1 MPQALARCVVFLS
14 LFAVLSKGA
23 DLAAPTEYE
32 GRPISEVRYE
42 PRSQPVATPDL
53 ARLVTFKSG
62 TPLHAEEVRDAIK
75 RLYATGEYSNIEV
88 EAVPD
93 GNSVAL
99 VIRTTEQ
106 WFVGPVEVHGKVKM
120 PPSEGQLQNAARLE
134 LGTPFDD
141 PDLDTATEGIRNL
154 LQRNGLYLAKIEPK
168 IERDAEHQQVS
179 MTFRVD
185 SGKRA
190 RFTTPVIIGDTRVDP
205 EKVMKWAK
213 YHGWFRWKQATQD
226 NTQRGL
232 RNIRGK
238 YNKQDRL
245 TADVTLDHE
254 DYLPDENRVRATI
267 AANGGPKIKI
277 ATDGAKVSKGNLEKY
292 VPVFDEETVNRD
304 LLVRG
309 VRNLRDYFQNKGYF
323 DVEVDYS
330 STDVSKDERNITYV
344 ITPGERHK
352 VVSVEVHGEH
362 YFNEDQIRERMF
374 THTAGFLVLRHGRY
388 SEGFS
393 RRDEAAIK
401 ALYQD
406 NGFRDVK
413 VSLNAIDDYKG

>member
-1 MPQALARCVVFLS
+1 MPQALLRCFVCLCFFGILS
-14 LFAVLSKGA
+14 AGA
-23 DLAAPTEYE
+23 DLAPPSEYE
-32 GRPISEVRYE
+32 GRPISEIRYE
-42 PRSQPVATPDL
+42 PHSQPVAREDL
-53 ARLVTFKSG
+53 ARLVPFPAG
-62 TPLHAEEVRDAIK
+62 TPLHVTDVRDAIK
-75 RLYATGEYSNIEV
+75 RLYGTGAYSNIEI

-93 GNSVAL
+93 GSGVAL

-141 PDLDTATEGIRNL
+141 PDLETATDGLRDL

-168 IERDAEHQQVS
+168 VARDAEHQQVS
-179 MTFRVD
+179 MTFLVD

-205 EKVMKWAK
+205 EKVIKWAK
-213 YHGWFRWKQATQD
+213 YHGWFRWKLATQD

-232 RNIRGK
+232 RNIRSK

-245 TADVTLDHE
+245 TANVTLDHE
-254 DYLPDENRVRATI
+254 DYLPAENRVRPTI
-267 AANGGPKIKI
+267 SAAGGPKIDV
-277 ATDGAKVSKGNLEKY
+277 TTEGAKVSKGNLEKY
-292 VPVFDEETVNRD
+292 VPIFDEETVNRD

-323 DVEVDYS
+323 DVQVDFAS
-330 STDVSKDERNITYV
+330 RDISNDERNITYT

-352 VVSVEVHGEH
+352 VVNVE
-362 YFNEDQIRERMF
+362 I
-374 THTAGFLVLRHGRY
+374 
-388 SEGFS
+388 
-393 RRDEAAIK
+393 
-401 ALYQD
+401 
-406 NGFRDVK
+406 
-413 VSLNAIDDYKG
+413 

>member
-1 MPQALARCVVFLS
+1 MPKALLRCLALS
-14 LFAVLSKGA
+14 VSFTVLTNGA
-23 DLAAPTEYE
+23 DLAPPASTKAGP
-32 GRPISEVRYE
+32 S
-42 PRSQPVATPDL
+42 PRSATSRVPSRSLRADL
-53 ARLVTFKSG
+53 ARLVTFQAG
-62 TPLHAEEVRDAIK
+62 TPLHVAEVRDAIK
-75 RLYATGEYSNIEV
+75 RLYATGEYSNIEI

-134 LGTPFDD
+134 LGTPYDD
-141 PDLDTATEGIRNL
+141 PDLETATDGIRNL

-168 IERDAEHQQVS
+168 VERDPEHQQVS
-179 MTFRVD
+179 LTFRVD

-213 YHGWFRWKQATQD
+213 YHGWFRWKQATQE

-232 RNIRGK
+232 RNIRSK

-245 TADVTLDHE
+245 TANVTLDHE
-254 DYLPDENRVRATI
+254 DYLPEENRVRATI
-267 AANGGPKIKI
+267 AADGGPKIKI
-277 ATDGAKVSKGNLEKY
+277 ETEGAKVSKGNLEKY

-323 DVEVDYS
+323 DVEVDFTTRRTSATTSGISRTS
-330 STDVSKDERNITYV
+330 SRPASGTRS
-344 ITPGERHK
+344 
-352 VVSVEVHGEH
+352 
-362 YFNEDQIRERMF
+362 
-374 THTAGFLVLRHGRY
+374 
-388 SEGFS
+388 
-393 RRDEAAIK
+393 
-401 ALYQD
+401 
-406 NGFRDVK
+406 
-413 VSLNAIDDYKG
+413 